1 MFFDDV
7 AWEQSEIISD
17 GWVAELFKTDTLRA
31 IGDFM
36 IKHREGIPIELCQ
49 PRAGIYNVSFR
60 MKFEDGGSA
69 LIRFPKPGTTMF
81 PEEKVRN
88 EVAVIRY
95 IQKYTSIP
103 VPFILHWGTKDESP
117 LGLGSFIPMNY
128 IDHAMDLDAAL
139 NTPTL
144 HIEDRPILDPSI
156 DIDKL
161 EMLYG
166 QLADILIQL
175 SLLSLPKIGSLAQ
188 INDCTWEIN
197 HRPLS
202 IGMNELVRLGTLPRS
217 ELPTT
222 TLKTASSYFKTLAE
236 LHLKHLFHQQNDAVD
251 SANDCRRRFVAR
263 QLFSKLA
270 SDGQHNCLFYK

>member
-1 MFFDDV
+1 M
-7 AWEQSEIISD
+7 
-17 GWVAELFKTDTLRA
+17 
-31 IGDFM
+31 
-36 IKHREGIPIELCQ
+36 
-49 PRAGIYNVSFR
+49 
-60 MKFEDGGSA
+60 
-69 LIRFPKPGTTMF
+69 
-81 PEEKVRN
+81 RN

-103 VPFILHWGTKDESP
+103 VPFILHWGRKEESP
-117 LGLGSFIPMNY
+117 LGLGPFILMDY

-144 HIEDRPILDPSI
+144 QIEDRPILDPSI

-161 EMLYG
+161 EMLYR
-166 QLADILIQL
+166 QLADILLQL
-175 SLLSLPKIGSLAQ
+175 SLLPLPKIGSLAQ
-188 INDCTWEIN
+188 IDDSTWEIN

-202 IGMNELVRLGTLPRS
+202 VGMNELVRLGTLPRS

-222 TLKTASSYFKTLAE
+222 TLMTASSYFKILAE

-270 SDGQHNCLFYK
+270 SDSQLVSSKNDHGPFKMWCDDLRPAHILINENLQIVGIIDWEFTHAAPVEFSQAPPW